1 MHTVLIVDDD
11 PVVRNLLKDICEAK
25 GAHPVLAPSAEHA
38 LELMAGVDF
47 HLIITDIVM
56 PGMRGDEF
64 ISILKKQPRHQTIP
78 ILVIS
83 GHAGDDVVLKYIR
96 LGAEDVLEK
105 PFVLEL
111 LDARIV
117 SCLEKYELRKLS
129 KEAEKIRQRD
139 KLTKEMV
146 GTICHNFNQP
156 LTHVGASLHLLK
168 QYAKLLSGHCNF
180 VHGKYSAD
188 EEEKFRERSTC
199 YFATKKKDLSRE
211 ALHGHILEEIAS
223 LEEAARNM
231 TKLVNKVES
240 IMRPVSEAY
249 VQDACIIGLESSSRY
264 TILVADDD
272 MEVVNLIR
280 KGLEGEAVDLIVATS
295 GKEAERHARFSCPHA
310 MILDVHMPEMESI
323 LEIFRLRHTKQVVF
337 PLIVLSADSDPSNGT
352 ILPEHFASVDAFIP
366 KSDEGAIAKTISMA
380 INFARK
386 HSKDL
391 DDLILGSLDMPGCKP
406 TNSAGK

>member
-11 PVVRNLLKDICEAK
+11 PVVRDLLKDICEAK
-25 GAHPVLAPSAEHA
+25 GAHPALAPSAEYA

-47 HLIITDIVM
+47 HLIITDIMM
-56 PGMRGDEF
+56 PGMKGDEF

-78 ILVIS
+78 VLVIS
-83 GHAGDDVVLKYIR
+83 GRAGDDVVLRCIR

-105 PFVLEL
+105 PFVPEL

-117 SCLEKYELRKLS
+117 SCLEKYELRNLS
-129 KEAEKIRQRD
+129 KEAEKIRERD

-168 QYAKLLSGHCNF
+168 EYAGLLSGHCNF

-199 YFATKKKDLSRE
+199 YFATKNKDLSRE
-211 ALHGHILEEIAS
+211 ALHDHIQEEIAS
-223 LEEAARNM
+223 LEEATRSM

-280 KGLEGEAVDLIVATS
+280 KELDGKAVDLIVATS

-310 MILDVHMPEMESI
+310 MILDVHMPEMESV
-323 LEIFRLRHTKQVVF
+323 LEIFRLRHTKQVNV
-337 PLIVLSADSDPSNGT
+337 PLVILSADSDPSCGT
-352 ILPEHFASVDAFIP
+352 IPSLHFASADAFIR
-366 KSDEGAIAKTISMA
+366 KSDENAIAKTTSTA
-380 INFARK
+380 IKLARTYAQE
-386 HSKDL
+386 L
-391 DDLILGSLDMPGCKP
+391 DDLIVGSLDKPG
-406 TNSAGK
+406 